1 MWSRDFTDQSDVVLS
16 LIIPRNRTPAVFHK
30 LKMAESSRK
39 RLPKQTNFRPFQLNE
54 AVRRSLHRPPLGYV
68 LNSHL
73 VTRTY
78 RFEEE
83 LKTYVPLL
91 RSLEDALSKPVFCC
105 GGSVRPPNVEKLSL
119 KVKLPT
125 AEEDKAWRE
134 FSLSDLAIDELRK
147 YCKPAPFGDLKEMK
161 TVLDSEVRL
170 AYEVESNSFIIGES
184 STSRTREI
192 IPEVLV
198 IRGRIEDTLT
208 PGRDIVLDRY
218 KLNVYSEGGFFKPHV
233 DSPSGDNMIGTLVLC
248 LPSPHKGGELCV
260 NHDGLQHVFDFSQHS
275 GDRSRIQWAAFY
287 SDCLHEVKPVT
298 EGHRIT
304 ITYKITVPEKEHKSR
319 LWEVGPA
326 RYPVDEHF
334 ETSAESPSLTA
345 NTLAKVNSEL
355 ETIRQ
360 WQGKGSPSRVGFL
373 LMHKYVSRGLQ
384 PHLLKGEDKGLFE
397 FLVEKQ
403 WKCKLMSVLSR
414 FQTSIV
420 YLEEDLDLDE
430 THEVYELITNMPTTA
445 PLFSELEVLRNY
457 MPRNFRQWRVGIPF
471 IDVYR
476 RADDDGQL
484 VRNNEGEGKWIGNDV
499 EGVGVDKIYLDSAV
513 IVELSHEP

>member
-1 MWSRDFTDQSDVVLS
+1 
-16 LIIPRNRTPAVFHK
+16 
-30 LKMAESSRK
+30 MAESSRK

-54 AVRRSLHRPPLGYV
+54 AVRRSIHRPPLGYV

-83 LKTYVPLL
+83 LKTYLPLL

-105 GGSVRPPNVEKLSL
+105 GGSVRPPKVEKLSL
-119 KVKLPT
+119 KVRLPT
-125 AEEDKAWRE
+125 AEEDEAWRE
-134 FSLSDLAIDELRK
+134 FSLSDLPIDELRK

-161 TVLDSEVRL
+161 TVVDSEVRL
-170 AYEVESNSFIIGES
+170 AYEVESNSFIIEES

-208 PGRDIVLDRY
+208 PGRHIKLDRY

-233 DSPSGDNMIGTLVLC
+233 DSPSGDDMIGTLVLC

-260 NHDGLQHVFDFSQHS
+260 NHDGIQHVFDFSQHS

-304 ITYKITVPEKEHKSR
+304 IIYKITVPEKERHKSR
-319 LWEVGPA
+319 LWGIEP

-345 NTLAKVNSEL
+345 NSLAKVNSEL

-373 LMHKYVSRGLQ
+373 LMHKYVSKGLQ

-403 WKCKLMSVLSR
+403 RKCKLVSVLSR
-414 FQTSIV
+414 FQTSVV
-420 YLEEDLDLDE
+420 YLDEDLDLDE
-430 THEVYELITNMPTTA
+430 THEVYELITNTPTTA
-445 PLFSELEVLRNY
+445 PLFSELEVPRNY
-457 MPRNFRQWRVGIPF
+457 MPRTFRQWRVGIPF
-471 IDVYR
+471 IDIYR
-476 RADDDGQL
+476 RDGQL
-484 VRNNEGEGKWIGNDV
+484 VVRNNEGEGQWIANNV

-513 IVELSHEP
+513 IVELSDEA